1 MREYI
6 VETKNLKKYYQMGAN
21 TVKAL
26 DGVDFRVK
34 DQEFVA
40 IIGKSGSGKSTL
52 LHMLGGLD
60 VPTEGEVLVEG
71 KCLLGL
77 KKEQLAIFRR
87 RKIGFI
93 FQNYNLVPDLNV
105 YENVILPVELDGR
118 KVDVEY
124 VDGILELLGLAEKR
138 KALPGT
144 LSGGQ
149 QQRTAIGRAIVKNP
163 DILLCDE
170 PTGAL
175 DYNTSK
181 EILKLIETVNQKYG
195 NTIVMVTH
203 NDAIKDMADRVVK
216 LRDGMIRK
224 NYINEHKIPAAELDW

>member
-1 MREYI
+1 MDE
-6 VETKNLKKYYQMGAN
+6 N

-26 DGVDFRVK
+26 DGVDFRVE

-60 VPTEGEVLVEG
+60 VPTEGEVVVEG
-71 KCLLGL
+71 KRLLGM

-118 KVDVEY
+118 KVDEEY
-124 VDGILELLGLAEKR
+124 VDGILELLGLTEKR
-138 KALPGT
+138 EALPGT

-149 QQRTAIGRAIVKNP
+149 QQRAAIARALAAKPAI
-163 DILLCDE
+163 ILADE
-170 PTGAL
+170 PTGNL
-175 DYNTSK
+175 DSVTSMM
-181 EILKLIETVNQKYG
+181 Y
-195 NTIVMVTH
+195 
-203 NDAIKDMADRVVK
+203 
-216 LRDGMIRK
+216 
-224 NYINEHKIPAAELDW
+224 LDF

>member
-1 MREYI
+1 MKEYI
-6 VETKNLKKYYQMGAN
+6 VETRSLKKYYQMGEN

-93 FQNYNLVPDLNV
+93 FQNI
-105 YENVILPVELDGR
+105 ILSR
-118 KVDVEY
+118 
-124 VDGILELLGLAEKR
+124 ILMYMR
-138 KALPGT
+138 I
-144 LSGGQ
+144 SFF
-149 QQRTAIGRAIVKNP
+149 RWNW
-163 DILLCDE
+163 
-170 PTGAL
+170 TGERSMWNMWMG
-175 DYNTSK
+175 YWNF
-181 EILKLIETVNQKYG
+181 
-195 NTIVMVTH
+195 
-203 NDAIKDMADRVVK
+203 
-216 LRDGMIRK
+216 
-224 NYINEHKIPAAELDW
+224 

>member
-71 KCLLGL
+71 KCLLGM
-77 KKEQLAIFRR
+77 KKEPRR
-87 RKIGFI
+87 HNMCYWFSNKKHPPLRRF
-93 FQNYNLVPDLNV
+93 
-105 YENVILPVELDGR
+105 
-118 KVDVEY
+118 
-124 VDGILELLGLAEKR
+124 LLH
-138 KALPGT
+138 
-144 LSGGQ
+144 S
-149 QQRTAIGRAIVKNP
+149 
-163 DILLCDE
+163 C
-170 PTGAL
+170 
-175 DYNTSK
+175 
-181 EILKLIETVNQKYG
+181 
-195 NTIVMVTH
+195 
-203 NDAIKDMADRVVK
+203 
-216 LRDGMIRK
+216 
-224 NYINEHKIPAAELDW
+224 